1 LREWDGIVPLRPD
14 EADGEQVDLLV
25 RELMTTRPVRRPS
38 PPVAAQPATAAPMAN
53 VEPERPQQPG
63 RRPGLRWSNVRI
75 LMPPPRPADRESRV
89 ALLSA
94 WRLPQLPSL
103 GRFARAPGPAMQVRL
118 WVGLSVVYCAALSFW
133 PYPKTYLWGMVLY
146 LLSLGL
152 MTVSGVWGARLSWDA
167 RLGSAHTLSIGTVMW
182 ALTLV
187 VAETLPPG

>member
-1 LREWDGIVPLRPD
+1 
-14 EADGEQVDLLV
+14 
-25 RELMTTRPVRRPS
+25 
-38 PPVAAQPATAAPMAN
+38 
-53 VEPERPQQPG
+53 
-63 RRPGLRWSNVRI
+63 
-75 LMPPPRPADRESRV
+75 
-89 ALLSA
+89 
-94 WRLPQLPSL
+94 
-103 GRFARAPGPAMQVRL
+103 MQVRL